1 MAKYTPVIGMEVHVE
16 LKTKSKMFCDSKNGL
31 GLEREPNVNICPV
44 CTGQPGTLPVPNSQ
58 AIEFVQLAGLA
69 LGCTLRLD
77 SKFDRKNYFYPDL
90 PKGYQISQYDQ
101 PLCEGGVLEIG
112 VPATTPPQPSPEY
125 RGGGR
130 RIGIT
135 RIHLE
140 EDTGKLIHPKGVNYT
155 LVDFNRAGV
164 PLMEL
169 VTEPDIET
177 GEEARLF
184 CQKLQ
189 QICRYL
195 EISDADMEKGMMR
208 CEANISLY
216 KEGEDKLS
224 GTKVE
229 VKNINSFKFVEKAI
243 AFEIERQ
250 TELLDKGKEIV
261 QETRGWDANRGET
274 VSQRKKESAHDYRY
288 FPEPDIPPLRFDENY
303 VENLRKKLPELPD
316 AKTARFEKE
325 YNLPADDVTVLTAQ
339 KDLAQYFENVTSEL
353 LEKIE
358 SGEVKAEKE
367 KAIKLAVNYIITEL
381 RKHLSEHGH
390 GMSDIKITPEN
401 YAEFIGTVADGKIN
415 STAAQTVLAEMY
427 KTGGDPSQIIAE
439 KNLAQLDGG
448 DEMEAMV
455 DKVLA
460 ANESSVA
467 DFKAGK
473 ENALKFLMGQVMSAT
488 QGRANPMAVNELLR
502 KKLSGNTDVRS
513 ASGGKESGGKAN
525 PKSAMDMIKEK
536 LSQ

>member
-1 MAKYTPVIGMEVHVE
+1 MPKYTPVIGMEVHVE

-44 CTGQPGTLPVPNSQ
+44 CTGQPGTLPVPNAQ
-58 AIEFVQLAGLA
+58 AIEFVQMAGLA
-69 LGCTLRLD
+69 LGCELRLQ

-101 PLCEGGVLEIG
+101 PFCEKGFLEIG
-112 VPATTPPQPSPEY
+112 VSATTPSVPTSTSGHLPLST
-125 RGGGR
+125 GGEGR

-140 EDTGKLIHPKGVNYT
+140 EDTGKLIHPKGVDYT

-208 CEANISLY
+208 CEANISLF

-250 TELLDKGKEIV
+250 TEMLEKGQKIV

-288 FPEPDIPPLRFDENY
+288 FPEPDIPPLEFTKEY
-303 VENLRKKLPELPD
+303 VAELKKKLPELPE
-316 AKTARFEKE
+316 AKAIRFVEE
-325 YNLPADDVTVLTAQ
+325 YGLPVDDVLVITTGR
-339 KDLAQYFENVTSEL
+339 DLAEYFENVASEL

-358 SGEVKAEKE
+358 SGEVKTEKN
-367 KAIKLAVNYIITEL
+367 KALKLAANYVITEL
-381 RKHLSEHGH
+381 RKH
-390 GMSDIKITPEN
+390 MSDHEHSLADLKITPEN
-401 YAEFIGTVADGKIN
+401 YAELIGIVADGKIN

-427 KTGGDPSQIIAE
+427 RTGGDPSQIIEE
-439 KNLAQLDGG
+439 KNLAQMAGG
-448 DEMEAMV
+448 DEMGVMI

-467 DFKAGK
+467 AYKTGK
-473 ENALKFLMGQVMSAT
+473 ENALKFLMGQVM
-488 QGRANPMAVNELLR
+488 
-502 KKLSGNTDVRS
+502 
-513 ASGGKESGGKAN
+513 KESGGKAN
-525 PKSAMDMIKEK
+525 PKSAMEMIKEK
-536 LSQ
+536 ISS